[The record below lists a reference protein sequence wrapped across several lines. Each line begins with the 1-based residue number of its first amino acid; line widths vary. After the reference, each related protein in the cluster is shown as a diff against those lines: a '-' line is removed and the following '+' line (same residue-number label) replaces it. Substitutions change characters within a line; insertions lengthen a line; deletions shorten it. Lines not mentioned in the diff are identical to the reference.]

1 MKSRTLLAAAIG
13 GAMLVGSSAYA
24 LPPSDYTAAP
34 APLDIYY
41 SGATAT
47 DTALENSFL
56 ETTAGVCA
64 PGTIDI
70 YRITATNRG
79 NRVTFCRVTAAQ
91 VPGFPASNI
100 VGGVETGGTKV
111 AFHKESIGGSSNAII
126 PLADQTPLEFL
137 DMNVIAANNGATCA
151 QTDQNVGST
160 TLRQYHQWNAC
171 ADVTELKVPS
181 GGISDTETN
190 LGFPTPTAS
199 QLAKLTSARGV
210 AVPFGI
216 AVSLNLYKA
225 LQKVQ
230 YNDDTD
236 FTTPGVRVPS
246 LTRAQIRGLLTGR
259 LNSWSLLRNSSNTP
273 ITSVAG
279 VTPPFNTVG
288 TGAADARVFVCRRV
302 NSSGTEA
309 ATEAYWLQGRCDS
322 KNGSTGAGV
331 IVGGQGSTMD
341 TGVPANFTS
350 TVTPSEGSGDLR
362 TCLNA
367 HNTNGTWAVGFMALD
382 VKQSDVTNFRLI
394 AIDGALPN
402 LASIANGD
410 YDWFAEDHLNRVQP
424 GLAGEATGATLTLLQ
439 YLESNIGKPSL
450 LALGNSAN
458 QNAPHGD
465 GGVMALST
473 FSGVTF
479 NNPPVVDGPGGAM
492 RTNPVN
498 PLTRTL
504 VGTTKTNT
512 CNPASTAPGR
522 AFVTP

>member
-1 MKSRTLLAAAIG
+1 MKSRTLLATAIG

-34 APLDIYY
+34 APLDVYY

-47 DTALENSFL
+47 DTALENAFL

-70 YRITATNRG
+70 YRTTGNNRG

-91 VPGFPASNI
+91 VAGFPASNI

-111 AFHKESIGGSSNAII
+111 AFHKESIGGSSNGII
-126 PLADQTPLEFL
+126 PLADQTALEFL

-151 QTDQNVGST
+151 QSDQNVGST
-160 TLRQYHQWNAC
+160 ALRQYHQWTTC
-171 ADVTELKVPS
+171 ADVTELKVPN
-181 GGISDTETN
+181 GGISDHETN
-190 LGFPTPTAS
+190 LGYPTPTAA

-216 AVSLNLYKA
+216 AVSLNLYRA
-225 LQKVQ
+225 LQTVQ
-230 YNDDTD
+230 GLPTNDTS
-236 FTTPGVRVPS
+236 TANVPS

-259 LNSWSLLRNSSNTP
+259 LNQWSLLRDSGNTP
-273 ITSVAG
+273 ITSAAG
-279 VTPPFNTVG
+279 VTGPTNAATG
-288 TGAADARVFVCRRV
+288 GAADTKVFVCRRV
-302 NSSGTEA
+302 NSSGTEGV
-309 ATEAYWLQGRCDS
+309 TEAYWLQGRCDS

-350 TVTPSEGSGDLR
+350 TVTPSEGSADLR

-367 HNTNGTWAVGFMALD
+367 HNANGTWAVGFMALD
-382 VKQSDVTNFRLI
+382 VKTSDVTNFRLI
-394 AIDGALPN
+394 RIDGALPN
-402 LASIANGD
+402 LASVANGD

-450 LALGNSAN
+450 LALGNSSN

>member
-1 MKSRTLLAAAIG
+1 MKSRTLLATAIG

-47 DTALENSFL
+47 DTALENAFL

-137 DMNVIAANNGATCA
+137 NMNTIAGNGGSTCA
-151 QTDQNVGST
+151 QSDQNVGST

-171 ADVTELKVPS
+171 ADVTELKVPN

-190 LGFPTPTAS
+190 LGFPTPTAA

-225 LQKVQ
+225 LQTVQ
-230 YNDDTD
+230 GLPVNDTS
-236 FTTPGVRVPS
+236 TANVPS

-259 LNSWSLLRNSSNTP
+259 LNQWSLLRDSSNTP
-273 ITSVAG
+273 ITSAPG
-279 VTPPFNTVG
+279 VTPPTNPGG
-288 TGAADARVFVCRRV
+288 TASATAVFVCRRV

-341 TGVPANFTS
+341 VGVAPNFTS

-362 TCLNA
+362 SCLNA
-367 HNTNGTWAVGFMALD
+367 HHTNGTWAIGFMALD
-382 VKQSDVTNFRLI
+382 VKATDVTNFRLI
-394 AIDGALPN
+394 RIDGALPN
-402 LASIANGD
+402 LASVANGD

-424 GLAGEATGATLTLLQ
+424 GLPGEVTGQALTLIQ

>member
-1 MKSRTLLAAAIG
+1 
-13 GAMLVGSSAYA
+13 
-24 LPPSDYTAAP
+24 
-34 APLDIYY
+34 
-41 SGATAT
+41 
-47 DTALENSFL
+47 
-56 ETTAGVCA
+56 
-64 PGTIDI
+64 
-70 YRITATNRG
+70 
-79 NRVTFCRVTAAQ
+79 
-91 VPGFPASNI
+91 
-100 VGGVETGGTKV
+100 
-111 AFHKESIGGSSNAII
+111 
-126 PLADQTPLEFL
+126 
-137 DMNVIAANNGATCA
+137 
-151 QTDQNVGST
+151 
-160 TLRQYHQWNAC
+160 
-171 ADVTELKVPS
+171 
-181 GGISDTETN
+181 
-190 LGFPTPTAS
+190 
-199 QLAKLTSARGV
+199 
-210 AVPFGI
+210 
-216 AVSLNLYKA
+216 
-225 LQKVQ
+225 
-230 YNDDTD
+230 
-236 FTTPGVRVPS
+236 
-246 LTRAQIRGLLTGR
+246 
-259 LNSWSLLRNSSNTP
+259 
-273 ITSVAG
+273 
-279 VTPPFNTVG
+279 
-288 TGAADARVFVCRRV
+288 
-302 NSSGTEA
+302 
-309 ATEAYWLQGRCDS
+309 
-322 KNGSTGAGV
+322 
-331 IVGGQGSTMD
+331 MD